1 MDNESPVMQRVSLP
15 PHLLGVSSDALLA
28 ALTTHQHVHPHD
40 PVAHAVHV
48 IGEALGVCPNAAEAA
63 MSRLQVDG
71 LRSIGRMRRTELIQL
86 ARAIHRLWSQ
96 QRPGANPSQV
106 EAAE

>member
-1 MDNESPVMQRVSLP
+1 MNNNSSVVQRLSLP

-40 PVAHAVHV
+40 AVGHAVHV
-48 IGEALGVCPNAAEAA
+48 IGDALGVCPNAAETA
-63 MSRLQVDG
+63 MARLQVNAG
-71 LRSIGRMRRTELIQL
+71 RSIGRLRRTELIQL

-96 QRPGANPSQV
+96 QRVDNTSQV